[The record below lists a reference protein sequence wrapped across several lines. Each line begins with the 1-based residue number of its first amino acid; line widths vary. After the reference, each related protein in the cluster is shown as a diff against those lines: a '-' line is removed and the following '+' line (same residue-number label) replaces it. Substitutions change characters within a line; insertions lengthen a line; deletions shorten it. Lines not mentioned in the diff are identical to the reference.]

1 MGSRV
6 LLWKEPKK
14 TNHRRKE
21 KGTRN
26 RVVFF
31 FFFFTILPQ
40 TWSSRC
46 MSEKRFSDIDWKV
59 NICSKFE
66 FDELEWFWPSRVWVL
81 TPYHHAR
88 FSLLHRKP
96 LISYRTFEC
105 GIEVVTS
112 ERGTREDDVSKETRE
127 IRANMFVEFCS
138 GRNFRTR
145 SSYLSLSR
153 VIPSTHFSWN
163 LSRCVA
169 VIHSLR

>member
-112 ERGTREDDVSKETRE
+112 ERGTREDVVSKETRE
-127 IRANMFVEFCS
+127 IRANMFLEFCS

-153 VIPSTHFSWN
+153 VIPSRHFSWN

>member
-14 TNHRRKE
+14 TKQKEGKRNPQSCLLLLLLLHNTPANVIISVHVREEILGHRLEGKYMLKIRIRWI
-21 KGTRN
+21 GVILAVACLGSHAVSPRA
-26 RVVFF
+26 FF
-31 FFFFTILPQ
+31 
-40 TWSSRC
+40 
-46 MSEKRFSDIDWKV
+46 
-59 NICSKFE
+59 
-66 FDELEWFWPSRVWVL
+66 
-81 TPYHHAR
+81 
-88 FSLLHRKP
+88 LLHRKP

-153 VIPSTHFSWN
+153 VIPSRHFSWN

-169 VIHSLR
+169 VTHSLR